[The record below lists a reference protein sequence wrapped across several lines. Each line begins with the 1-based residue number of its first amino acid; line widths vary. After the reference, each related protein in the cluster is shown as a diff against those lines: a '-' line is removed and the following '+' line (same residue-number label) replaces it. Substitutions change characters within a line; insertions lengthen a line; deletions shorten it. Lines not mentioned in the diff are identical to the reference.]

1 MFNRTVYL
9 ISSILFLFAFMSCQ
23 ESTNEPEII
32 NGGINILQHDRA
44 GTVDVEGIVYKDS
57 NPVNGA
63 TVKLYKGSNYL
74 AQTTTDNYGY
84 YIINVC
90 GQGQGAGTYTIN
102 ATKYIREEEWCDSDN
117 FYWDGDTDP
126 ELFVIDLYLI
136 HNEQK

>member
-1 MFNRTVYL
+1 
-9 ISSILFLFAFMSCQ
+9 
-23 ESTNEPEII
+23 
-32 NGGINILQHDRA
+32 
-44 GTVDVEGIVYKDS
+44 VEGKVYKDS

-63 TVKLYKGSNYL
+63 TVKLYKGAIFL
-74 AQTTTDNYGY
+74 EQTTSNDTGY
-84 YIINVC
+84 YKLNVC
-90 GQGQGAGTYTIN
+90 GHQQGSGTYTVS